1 MYRIVFG
8 TSWGGANGGYR
19 LHKKEG
25 CVHPMNILLV
35 DDDFQVRQLLYDF
48 LSGHGHKVFDF
59 DNGQSALDYI
69 NISKENMH
77 LILSDICMP
86 ILNGIELI
94 KAVRNQQNNIPVI
107 LVTGYAN
114 TEQLNDA
121 EKLNANILG
130 KPINFQL
137 LDQLINK
144 I

>member
-1 MYRIVFG
+1 MFPSINGVHRIY
-8 TSWGGANGGYR
+8 SWNVLGGANGGYG

-69 NISKENMH
+69 NISKDTIH

-107 LVTGYAN
+107 LDRKSVV
-114 TEQLNDA
+114 
-121 EKLNANILG
+121 
-130 KPINFQL
+130 
-137 LDQLINK
+137 
-144 I
+144 